1 MHIEREHKVGKAEA
15 VRKIDALLDAL
26 TRQELPAG
34 VTIKEAFK
42 SWSENV
48 MQFSFKAKK
57 SFFGATISGIIRI
70 DDDSIILD
78 ADVPALVTAFVSEDQ
93 IKGVIN
99 EQLDREFGP
108 P

>member
-1 MHIEREHKVGKAEA
+1 
-15 VRKIDALLDAL
+15 
-26 TRQELPAG
+26 
-34 VTIKEAFK
+34 
-42 SWSENV
+42 

>member
-1 MHIEREHKVGKAEA
+1 
-15 VRKIDALLDAL
+15 
-26 TRQELPAG
+26 
-34 VTIKEAFK
+34 
-42 SWSENV
+42 
-48 MQFSFKAKK
+48 
-57 SFFGATISGIIRI
+57 
-70 DDDSIILD
+70 LD